1 MANASSLSPWS
12 GRLRATATQPEVG
25 TLSDTTAPSGPI
37 QRDILAE
44 RTTLLS
50 IPFPGRSSPHT
61 DRARRH
67 TLQWLRDLAILRF
80 DRDVEEYDALRL
92 ERLMAFFYPRATGP
106 DLDLAA
112 DFNAWFFIFDDQFDG
127 PLGRRPD
134 DVEREVDTLV
144 SILYEPPSPVRGT
157 ANPPGNPLAHGFRD
171 IWLRSA
177 AGTPTVWQH
186 RFRDHWRD
194 YLRAYH
200 WEALNRTRRPTM
212 TLETFLRGRRD
223 SIGVQPCLDFAERCG
238 GYTLPDMLHSGPL
251 AEMREITGDVVIF
264 VNDIMSVDKELAAG
278 DVNNS
283 VILLLDTSDHTLDG
297 AVELIARAANARVQR
312 FQMLAAR
319 LPAVLDEYDAA
330 PALREQV
337 EDYVRAMRHVMRGN
351 LDWSLETA
359 RYRASGVAA
368 VSGGR
373 QRPWSDLF
381 GTDDTRPG
389 GFG

>member
-1 MANASSLSPWS
+1 M
-12 GRLRATATQPEVG
+12 
-25 TLSDTTAPSGPI
+25 SDTTAPSGPI

-44 RTTLLS
+44 RTTLLR
-50 IPFPGRSSPHT
+50 IPFPGRSSPHA
-61 DRARRH
+61 DRSRRH
-67 TLQWLRDLAILRF
+67 TLQWLRDLEILRL
-80 DRDVEEYDALRL
+80 DQDVEEYDALRL
-92 ERLMAFFYPRATGP
+92 ERLMAFFYPRATGA

-144 SILYEPPSPVRGT
+144 SILYEPPSPADGP
-157 ANPPGNPLAHGFRD
+157 ANLSDNPLAEGFRD
-171 IWLRSA
+171 IWIRSA

-200 WEALNRTRRPTM
+200 WEALNRTRRPPM
-212 TLETFLRGRRD
+212 TLAAFLRGRRD

-238 GYTLPDMLHSGPL
+238 GYTLPDMLHSGVL

-283 VILLLDTSDHTLDG
+283 VILLLDTTDHTLDG

-312 FQMLAAR
+312 FQMLAER
-319 LPAVLDEYDAA
+319 LPAVLDEYDAGA
-330 PALREQV
+330 ELRAQV
-337 EDYVRAMRHVMRGN
+337 GDYVRAMRHVMRGN

-381 GTDDTRPG
+381 GTDGERRGPG
-389 GFG
+389 

>member
-1 MANASSLSPWS
+1 MANASSHSLRS
-12 GRLRATATQPEVG
+12 GRLRAGATHPEAG
-25 TLSDTTAPSGPI
+25 TLTDLTAPSGPI

-67 TLQWLRDLAILRF
+67 TLSWLRDLSILRL
-80 DRDVEEYDALRL
+80 DRDVTEYDALRL
-92 ERLMAFFYPRATGP
+92 ERLMAFFYPRATGS

-134 DVEREVDTLV
+134 DVEREVDALV
-144 SILYEPPSPVRGT
+144 SILYEPPAPAPGGG
-157 ANPPGNPLAHGFRD
+157 NPPGNPLADGFRD
-171 IWLRSA
+171 IWVRSA

-200 WEALNRTRRPTM
+200 WEALNRTRRPAL
-212 TLETFLRGRRD
+212 TLDAFLQGRRD

-238 GYTLPDMLHSGPL
+238 GYTLPDMLHSGAL

-283 VILLLDTSDHTLDG
+283 VILLLDTTDLTLEE
-297 AVELIARAANARVQR
+297 AVEVIARNANTRVER
-312 FQMLAAR
+312 FQELAAR
-319 LPAVLDEYDAA
+319 LPSVLDEYDA
-330 PALREQV
+330 PSGLRAQV

-359 RYRASGVAA
+359 RYRESGIAA

-381 GTDDTRPG
+381 GTAGTGRG

>member
-1 MANASSLSPWS
+1 MTDS
-12 GRLRATATQPEVG
+12 
-25 TLSDTTAPSGPI
+25 TAPSSAIP
-37 QRDILAE
+37 RDILAE

-50 IPFPGRSSPHT
+50 IPFPGRSSPHA

-67 TLQWLRDLAILRF
+67 TLQWLRDLRILRA
-80 DRDVEEYDALRL
+80 DYGVSEYDALRL

-134 DVEREVDTLV
+134 DVEREVDALV
-144 SILYEPPSPVRGT
+144 SILYEPPSPSS
-157 ANPPGNPLAHGFRD
+157 PPVNHPPVGHQASPLADGFRD
-171 IWLRSA
+171 IWVRSA
-177 AGTPTVWQH
+177 AGTPAVWQE
-186 RFRDHWRD
+186 RFRDHWRE

-200 WEALNRTRRPTM
+200 WEALNRTQRPPL
-212 TLETFLRGRRD
+212 TLDAFLRGRRD

-238 GYTLPDMLHSGPL
+238 GYTLPEMLHSTSPL

-264 VNDIMSVDKELAAG
+264 VNDIMSVDKEMAAG

-283 VILLLDTSDHTLDG
+283 VILLRNTTDHTLEE
-297 AVELIARAANARVQR
+297 AVGLIARAANARVQR
-312 FQMLAAR
+312 FQTLAER

-330 PALREQV
+330 PDLLEQV
-337 EDYVRAMRHVMRGN
+337 DDYVRAMRHVMRGN

-359 RYRASGVAA
+359 RYRESGIAA

-381 GTDDTRPG
+381 GPDGTNGITRG
-389 GFG
+389 GLG